1 LKSVVHFFRKA
12 RAAAQAVAAQAVAAQ
27 AVAAQAVAAQAV
39 VEIETV
45 VRDQPQPPLLQ
56 IKPANL

>member
-1 LKSVVHFFRKA
+1 VALVVVA
-12 RAAAQAVAAQAVAAQ
+12 LVVAALV
-27 AVAAQAVAAQAV
+27 V

-56 IKPANL
+56 TKRSLKRWVKALG

>member
-1 LKSVVHFFRKA
+1 MHFFRKA
-12 RAAAQAVAAQAVAAQ
+12 RAAAQAAAAQAVVVQ
-27 AVAAQAVAAQAV
+27 AVVVQAVVVQAV